1 MDNDDD
7 AETMQPFDSEL
18 DEDGDAETQPPV
30 ASAVT
35 LHGALRAR
43 EANRHVRRCNGIVIF
58 VVYMGL
64 SLGRRLSLEQ
74 LSV

>member
-1 MDNDDD
+1 MDDDED

-35 LHGALRAR
+35 LDGALRAR
-43 EANRHVRRCNGIVIF
+43 EANRHVRRTAMALSFF
-58 VVYMGL
+58 VVWD
-64 SLGRRLSLEQ
+64 
-74 LSV
+74 